1 MLTNTDCTL
10 YLTEDGRVYRRVYC
24 PACHWEDTRGQN
36 INKTGSTA
44 VDNVRAFLPLSAADL
59 VGAKGYLVR
68 GNCACYPSDDHPIR
82 ELVTQG
88 AALTI
93 TSAARYD
100 FGSPGMQHWEVYAK

>member
-1 MLTNTDCTL
+1 MCIARLVT
-10 YLTEDGRVYRRVYC
+10 GRIPAARTSIKPAGRR
-24 PACHWEDTRGQN
+24 G
-36 INKTGSTA
+36 G
-44 VDNVRAFLPLSAADL
+44 LSVPWSPADL

-68 GNCACYPSDDHPIR
+68 GNCAFYPSDDHPIR